1 MSNKKTNV
9 GEILQ
14 RIYDSELHL
23 RIGWMWD
30 GGLDYC
36 IGSTSNDL
44 RDSNWNKCEI
54 VCTGNTNIQ
63 EAIINLAKKI
73 ANDYPESE
81 FAKWFTSKESNQ

>member
-14 RIYDSELHL
+14 QIYDSEIHL

-44 RDSNWNKCEI
+44 WDSNWNKCEI
-54 VCTGNTNIQ
+54 VRTGNTNIQ
-63 EAIINLAKKI
+63 EEIIKLAEKL
-73 ANDYPESE
+73 ASDYPESG
-81 FAKWFTSKESNQ
+81 FGKWYNSI